1 MLIFGFRKRFAL
13 SVLLLAAIAATSKAD
28 TIYNNSAQWIAA
40 TSGVTAINFGA
51 LSPPIGSYIT
61 YATPPGLTTSGVNF
75 SSTGSDIYDVSQN
88 YCCSTYARGADSLS
102 SAPGN
107 NLVVTLPANTTSI
120 GFDIFTVT
128 LGDLDGTLAGNA
140 DIVVNG
146 TPYVVGTDPAPGLVV
161 FGLTS
166 SNPISSLTISAEQV
180 GSGTQVDL
188 TDFSYG
194 STGSTSTSAT
204 PEPSSFLLL
213 GTGVVALIGTARR
226 RMRGTPGRALNA
238 LWPAWLARE
247 SAR

>member
-1 MLIFGFRKRFAL
+1 MRIFGIRQRFAL

-75 SSTGSDIYDVSQN
+75 SSTGSDIYDVSEN
-88 YCCSTYARGADSLS
+88 YCCSTYARGGDSLS

-107 NLVVTLPANTTSI
+107 NLVVTLPANTTAI

-128 LGDLDGTLAGNA
+128 LGDLEGSLAGNA
-140 DIVVNG
+140 DIDVNG
-146 TPYVVGTDPAPGLVV
+146 TEYVVGTDPAPGLVF

-194 STGSTSTSAT
+194 STGTTATSAT

-213 GTGVVALIGTARR
+213 GTGALALIGTARR
-226 RMRGTPGRALNA
+226 RIAGHRVR
-238 LWPAWLARE
+238 
-247 SAR
+247 